1 MRWSIRFQF
10 LAPLGL
16 LLLGLVGI
24 CTWTAW
30 DSAHLAR
37 QRIAAQVH
45 GISHTLADARFP
57 KNQHVLEQ
65 MKGLSGAEYLLI
77 DATGE
82 RFATLNGQIEHL
94 PPADIPENASSE
106 PTLGDRILVEQKA
119 FLCRGIKLKNP
130 QGGPGATV
138 YILYPESL
146 LNEAIWQAIR
156 PSLVLGISGGLAAAG
171 ITLVGGQRLVG
182 RIRDLERRTR
192 LIAGGDFSPMPVPN
206 RNDELRDLAC
216 SVNEMAARLAQLQDA
231 VARSERTRLLGQ
243 VSSGLA
249 HQLRNAATGAR
260 LAVQLHAES
269 CPAGD
274 REALDI
280 AERQLSRM
288 AIDLNRFFDL
298 GRAGQRRRQCSLTD
312 LIDEIVQLLL
322 PQCRHAHIDLTWKRP
337 AGDAGVMGD
346 HGHLGHLILNLLGN
360 AVEAAGPGGS
370 VEVRLIQQESNWVLE
385 VADTGPGPPPEIA
398 DRLFEPFVTGK
409 SQGIGLGLSVAKQV
423 AESHDGTIHWRRE
436 NDRTIFRV
444 ELPKVS

>member
-1 MRWSIRFQF
+1 
-10 LAPLGL
+10 
-16 LLLGLVGI
+16 
-24 CTWTAW
+24 
-30 DSAHLAR
+30 
-37 QRIAAQVH
+37 
-45 GISHTLADARFP
+45 
-57 KNQHVLEQ
+57 

-77 DATGE
+77 DTTGE
-82 RFATLNGQIEHL
+82 RFATLIGQIDQL
-94 PPADIPENASSE
+94 PTADVPESGPRE
-106 PTLGDRILVEQKA
+106 PTLGDRILVEQTA
-119 FLCRGIKLKNP
+119 YFCRGIKLKNP

-156 PSLVLGISGGLAAAG
+156 PSLVLGISGGLVAVG

-216 SVNEMAARLAQLQDA
+216 SVNEMAGRLSQFQDA
-231 VARSERTRLLGQ
+231 IARSERTRLLGQ

-249 HQLRNAATGAR
+249 HQLRNAATGAK

-269 CPAGD
+269 CPGGD

-298 GRAGQRRRQCSLTD
+298 GRAGQRRQQCSLTD
-312 LIDEIVQLLL
+312 LIDEVVELLQA
-322 PQCRHAHIDLTWKRP
+322 QCRHAHVDVTWKKP
-337 AGDAGVMGD
+337 GGDAGVMGD
-346 HGHLGHLILNLLGN
+346 YGQLGHLILNLLGN
-360 AVEAAGPGGS
+360 AVEAASPGGS
-370 VEVRLIQQESNWVLE
+370 VEVRLIQQESNWALE
-385 VADTGPGPPPEIA
+385 VADSGPGPPSDIA

-409 SQGIGLGLSVAKQV
+409 TEGIGLGLSVAKQV
-423 AESHDGTIHWRRE
+423 AESHGGTIHWRRE
-436 NDRTIFRV
+436 KDRTVFRV